1 MHVGMTLFLQGDKGA
16 RSDAEVYAAE
26 TRLGDLAEPLGFDSL
41 WSVEHHF
48 TDYTMCP
55 DVLQLLTYF
64 AGRTRRVELGSMVV
78 VLPWHNPMRVAEQ
91 AAMLDHLSG
100 GRLVLGIGR
109 GLARVEFEGMGVEM
123 AESRERFD
131 ESAEMLIAG
140 LERGWCE
147 YQGKVIRQPRRDIR
161 PQPTRS
167 FRGRV
172 RAAANSIDS
181 MRVVARLGLGL
192 LVVPQKPWDVL
203 AQEVA
208 EYRRLFREHHG
219 VEAPPP
225 RFLANVF
232 CDEDPERADALGR
245 AYLTQYWKSVLA
257 HYELFAGHLGRTRG
271 YEAYGAIQQTGM
283 DDYTRTFL
291 GLQVW
296 GTPEQCYE
304 RVVEGTRKLGGDGF
318 MGTFSYGGMPYD
330 LAESSLRLFARR
342 VLPELRA
349 CKPGVQ

>member
-1 MHVGMTLFLQGDKGA
+1 
-16 RSDAEVYAAE
+16 
-26 TRLGDLAEPLGFDSL
+26 
-41 WSVEHHF
+41 
-48 TDYTMCP
+48 
-55 DVLQLLTYF
+55 
-64 AGRTRRVELGSMVV
+64 
-78 VLPWHNPMRVAEQ
+78 
-91 AAMLDHLSG
+91 
-100 GRLVLGIGR
+100 
-109 GLARVEFEGMGVEM
+109 M